1 MQYGKHA
8 LDMIASSQDSLRLSW
23 LEWLFSSAAD
33 SERREDS
40 EDGIGLQSAVR
51 LIQSVN
57 PGVSSGKV
65 EHRFKELQ
73 RGRERPCGAEA
84 STQDDGPRP
93 KDLDRS
99 RAARNDLVTK
109 QEFIEVFHDF
119 CTRPEIYFLLVQFSS
134 NKEFLDTKDL
144 MRFLEAEQGMAQ
156 VGERTN
162 LHTPILTTSSKTEIC
177 VQFSVEGDEFI
188 IREFNLKL
196 RIFTL
201 N

>member
-8 LDMIASSQDSLRLSW
+8 LDMLASSQDSLRLGW
-23 LEWLFSSAAD
+23 LEQMFCSAIDKHEA
-33 SERREDS
+33 EE
-40 EDGIGLQSAVR
+40 GICLQSAIK

-57 PGVSSGKV
+57 PGVSGVKV

-73 RGRERPCGAEA
+73 RLREKMCGLTLDNGSGVNDYSENRRPIGRNE
-84 STQDDGPRP
+84 Q
-93 KDLDRS
+93 
-99 RAARNDLVTK
+99 VTK

-156 VGERTN
+156 VGN
-162 LHTPILTTSSKTEIC
+162 
-177 VQFSVEGDEFI
+177 I
-188 IREFNLKL
+188 I
-196 RIFTL
+196 
-201 N
+201 

>member
-8 LDMIASSQDSLRLSW
+8 LDMLASSQNSLRFGW
-23 LEWLFSSAAD
+23 LEQMFSSAANSD
-33 SERREDS
+33 TQENLAE
-40 EDGIGLQSAVR
+40 GINLELAIK

-73 RGRERPCGAEA
+73 RVRERMCEITVGNGSGHEDHSESKKP
-84 STQDDGPRP
+84 
-93 KDLDRS
+93 LS
-99 RAARNDLVTK
+99 RKERVTK

-144 MRFLEAEQGMAQ
+144 MRFIEAEQGMAQ
-156 VGERTN
+156 VGN
-162 LHTPILTTSSKTEIC
+162 AA
-177 VQFSVEGDEFI
+177 
-188 IREFNLKL
+188 
-196 RIFTL
+196 
-201 N
+201 